1 MKALKI
7 ALIAALVTLCLAPVF
22 AGGGKD
28 KDAAASG
35 GKITITLLDSF
46 VPGESLTP
54 AVESALKKFQAQYPN
69 VTIEREVIAN
79 ADVPTKTQTLGP
91 AGELPDVFTLKGQQS
106 KTFVENGWVLP
117 LDEYLNADSGW
128 KNSFKDGVFS
138 NFTIGGKI
146 YAVPYQVTNTCVY
159 YNETLFKANGINS
172 FPATWAEFVEVCKTL
187 KAKGVTPIAFG
198 NVGKWPAESA
208 IMSTLGNRFT
218 GDEWYQNIREGNGKA
233 KWTDPEFVS
242 ALRALKEL
250 ADIGAFNSDINS
262 ITDAQMRQMFMNG
275 RAAMAIDGT
284 WALGDFDANAPAD
297 LLPNIKLA
305 ALPSVSGG
313 KGKQNAITGGAG
325 WGYAVS
331 AKVSPAKREI
341 IGKFLEIMTNSVFG
355 AEQAATGSLTAVNPG
370 NFTLPAKLV
379 LTAKFDEFQKNRPFI
394 PVYDHQLSSGTME
407 AMQSGLQNLFIGR
420 VTPEAL
426 AAEIQAGYS
435 R

>member
-1 MKALKI
+1 MLMGFVALS
-7 ALIAALVTLCLAPVF
+7 AF
-22 AGGGKD
+22 AGGSKES
-28 KDAAASG
+28 SG
-35 GKITITLLDSF
+35 GKTTITLLDSF

-54 AVESALKKFQAQYPN
+54 AVEAALKKFQAAYPN
-69 VTIEREVIAN
+69 VIIERETIAN

-91 AGELPDVFTLKGQQS
+91 AGELPDVFTLKGQQT
-106 KTFVENGWVLP
+106 KTFVENGWILP
-117 LDEYLNADSGW
+117 LDEYLNADSAW

-138 NFTIGGKI
+138 NFTQNGKI

-159 YNETLFKANGINS
+159 YNDKIFKDAGINE
-172 FPATWAEFVEVCKTL
+172 FPATWAEFINVCKTL
-187 KAKGVTPIAFG
+187 KAKGITPIAFG

-218 GDEWYQNIREGNGKA
+218 GDVWYQNIRENNGKA
-233 KWTDPEFVS
+233 KWTDPEFVN

-284 WALGDFDANAPAD
+284 WALGDLDANAPAD

-313 KGKQNAITGGAG
+313 KGQQNAITGGAG

-331 AKVSPAKREI
+331 AKVNPAKREI
-341 IGKFLEIMTNSVFG
+341 IGKLLEIITNSEFG
-355 AEQAATGSLTAVNPG
+355 AAQAATGSLTAVNPG
-370 NFTLPAKLV
+370 SFTLPAKLI
-379 LTAKFDEFQKNRPFI
+379 LTAKFDGFQKNRPFI
-394 PVYDHQLSSGTME
+394 PVYDHQLSSATME
-407 AMQSGLQNLFIGR
+407 AMQTGLQNLFIGV
-420 VTPEAL
+420 VTPEDL
-426 AAEIQAGYS
+426 AAQIQAGYS